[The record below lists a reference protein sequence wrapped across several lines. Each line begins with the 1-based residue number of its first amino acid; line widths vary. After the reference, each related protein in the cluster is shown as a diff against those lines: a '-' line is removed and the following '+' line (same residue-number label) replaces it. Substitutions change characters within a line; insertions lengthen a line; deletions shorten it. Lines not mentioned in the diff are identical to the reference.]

1 MTQDEGQIILNEATH
16 QIKDLIKKHKW
27 ADAHRACLE
36 ILRFDPDNL
45 KVLRLK
51 ASIERKVKRI
61 NIKAIKDDLEKIKPL
76 IKEKKYTEIL
86 VHLKTLAPYEN
97 DYYPLRKLTRK
108 IEKLYLDQI
117 RGQTK
122 DQNSAD
128 LEKTYE
134 LLKNNKY
141 QEAIRTAQKLRILK
155 FNESKIKQLISKI
168 KKNWINYELKQSK
181 TILEREKFEDILLN
195 LQRIKKIDPKSIK
208 IEKLINSINKKY
220 QQFKIMEKKD
230 FIYRGLEKTRTL
242 IQLKKYEKAIIALDE
257 ILNIDPSNNKA
268 KYMKV
273 LAARKFS
280 RNINKEVE
288 TQMKTTHN
296 QNSREY
302 KKDKSRFIKI

>member
-181 TILEREKFEDILLN
+181 TLLESEKFEDILLN

>member
-181 TILEREKFEDILLN
+181 TLLESEKFEDILLN

-242 IQLKKYEKAIIALDE
+242 IQLKEYEKAIIALDE